1 MNTRYDTK
9 KKYIQY
15 AEDVLSGKIVT
26 GHYIKLAAERFFR
39 LMYDERYEFREDKVE
54 QVCGFISII
63 HHYTGK
69 HAGKPFVLEA
79 WQEWIVAS
87 MYGFYLRGTN
97 ERLVQSAYIEMARK
111 QGKSAFASALCLYHL
126 IADGEMNAEVYMA
139 ANSKDQAK
147 VSFNMASNFSK
158 MLDPGKEFLDPY
170 RDTIK
175 YERTLSFLKVLAADS
190 SKLDGPNASMYLIDE
205 YHAAK
210 NSGVKDVLQSS
221 QGMRENPMAVIIT
234 TAGFDRLGVCYQYRE
249 MCTEVVSGLKEDDTL
264 FIAIYCLDKEDDW
277 KDEAVWVKSNP
288 NLGVT
293 VQTKYLKTQVRK
305 AINTPSDEVGIKT
318 KNLNI
323 WCDAEKTWIKDDYIL
338 SASANVNLEEY
349 NGLDC
354 FIGVDLSST
363 SDLTSFSVM
372 IPTTEKMVWKTFYFL
387 PEAALTEKRFKEL
400 YGEWARQGALY
411 ITPGNVVDYDFILN
425 KIMEIG
431 QILNIVTIGYDS
443 WNATQFVINCTEKGL
458 PMEPYSQSI
467 GNFNKPTKELERLLL
482 SGVAV
487 IDNNIITRH
496 CFRNVI
502 MARDKNG
509 NTKPS
514 KQYEEKKIDGV
525 IAMIEALGVY
535 LMCPRYDN
543 VIY

>member
-1 MNTRYDTK
+1 MTRK

-39 LMYDERYEFREDKVE
+39 LMYDGRYEFREDKVE
-54 QVCGFISII
+54 QVCEFISII

-349 NGLDC
+349 NRLDC

-400 YGEWARQGALY
+400 YGEWARQGALC

-496 CFRNVI
+496 CFRNVV

-525 IAMIEALGVY
+525 ITMIEALGVY

>member
-1 MNTRYDTK
+1 MTRK

-15 AEDVLSGKIVT
+15 AEDVLNGKIVT
-26 GHYIKLAAERFFR
+26 GHYIRLAAERFFR
-39 LMYDERYEFREDKVE
+39 LMDDKRYEFREDKVE
-54 QVCGFISII
+54 QVCEFISII

-87 MYGFYLRGTN
+87 MYGFYMRGTN

-158 MLDPGKEFLDPY
+158 MLDPGKEFLNPY

-288 NLGVT
+288 NLGIT
-293 VQTKYLKTQVRK
+293 VQPKYLKTQVRK

-400 YGEWARQGALY
+400 YGEWARKGALC

-425 KIMEIG
+425 EIMEIG

-496 CFRNVI
+496 CFRNVV

>member
-1 MNTRYDTK
+1 MTRK

-54 QVCGFISII
+54 QVCEFISII

-69 HAGKPFVLEA
+69 HAGKAFVLEA

-87 MYGFYLRGTN
+87 MYGFYLKGTN

-293 VQTKYLKTQVRK
+293 VQTKYIKTQVRK

-338 SASANVNLEEY
+338 SASANVDIEECR
-349 NGLDC
+349 GMDC

-363 SDLTSFSVM
+363 SDLTSFSVL
-372 IPTTEKMVWKTFYFL
+372 IPTTENMIWKTYYFL

-400 YGEWARQGALY
+400 YGEWARQGALC

-443 WNATQFVINCTEKGL
+443 WNATQFVINCTERGL

-496 CFRNVI
+496 CFRNVV

>member
-1 MNTRYDTK
+1 MIRQ

-26 GHYIKLAAERFFR
+26 GNYIKLAAARFFR
-39 LMYDERYEFREDKVE
+39 LMSDERYEFREDKVE
-54 QVCGFISII
+54 QVCEFISII

-69 HAGKPFVLEA
+69 HAGKPFILEA

-87 MYGFYLRGTN
+87 MYGFYLKGTN

-293 VQTKYLKTQVRK
+293 VQPKYIKTQVKK

-323 WCDAEKTWIKDDYIL
+323 WCDAEKIWIR
-338 SASANVNLEEY
+338 
-349 NGLDC
+349 
-354 FIGVDLSST
+354 
-363 SDLTSFSVM
+363 M
-372 IPTTEKMVWKTFYFL
+372 ITYWP
-387 PEAALTEKRFKEL
+387 R
-400 YGEWARQGALY
+400 
-411 ITPGNVVDYDFILN
+411 
-425 KIMEIG
+425 
-431 QILNIVTIGYDS
+431 
-443 WNATQFVINCTEKGL
+443 L
-458 PMEPYSQSI
+458 PMSTL
-467 GNFNKPTKELERLLL
+467 K
-482 SGVAV
+482 
-487 IDNNIITRH
+487 II
-496 CFRNVI
+496 
-502 MARDKNG
+502 AD
-509 NTKPS
+509 
-514 KQYEEKKIDGV
+514 
-525 IAMIEALGVY
+525 
-535 LMCPRYDN
+535 
-543 VIY
+543 

>member
-1 MNTRYDTK
+1 MTRK

-39 LMYDERYEFREDKVE
+39 LMYDGRYEFREDKVE
-54 QVCGFISII
+54 QVCEFISII

-293 VQTKYLKTQVRK
+293 VQTKYIKTQVRK

-338 SASANVNLEEY
+338 SASANVNLDEY

-400 YGEWARQGALY
+400 YGEWARQGALC

-496 CFRNVI
+496 CFRNVV

>member
-1 MNTRYDTK
+1 M
-9 KKYIQY
+9 
-15 AEDVLSGKIVT
+15 S
-26 GHYIKLAAERFFR
+26 
-39 LMYDERYEFREDKVE
+39 DERYEFREDKVE
-54 QVCGFISII
+54 QVCEFISII

-69 HAGKPFVLEA
+69 HAGKPFILEA

-87 MYGFYLRGTN
+87 MYGFYLKGTN

-293 VQTKYLKTQVRK
+293 VQPKYIKTQVKK

-323 WCDAEKTWIKDDYIL
+323 WCDAEKIWIKDDYIL
-338 SASANVNLEEY
+338 AASANVNLEDY
-349 NGLDC
+349 SGLDC

-363 SDLTSFSVM
+363 SDLTAFSVM

-400 YGEWARQGALY
+400 YGEWARQGALC

-487 IDNNIITRH
+487 IDNNIINRH
-496 CFRNVI
+496 CFRNVV

-514 KQYEEKKIDGV
+514 KQFEEKKIDGV

>member
-1 MNTRYDTK
+1 MTRK

-54 QVCGFISII
+54 QVCEFISII

-158 MLDPGKEFLDPY
+158 MLDPGKEFLNPY

-400 YGEWARQGALY
+400 YGEWARQGALC

-496 CFRNVI
+496 CFRNVV

>member
-1 MNTRYDTK
+1 MTRK

-15 AEDVLSGKIVT
+15 AKDVLSGKIVT
-26 GHYIKLAAERFFR
+26 GHYIKLAAGRFFR
-39 LMYDERYEFREDKVE
+39 LMEDERYEFRYEKVE
-54 QVCGFISII
+54 QVCEFISII

-400 YGEWARQGALY
+400 YGEWARQGALC

-496 CFRNVI
+496 CFRNVV

>member
-1 MNTRYDTK
+1 MTRK

-15 AEDVLSGKIVT
+15 AEDVLSEKIVT

-349 NGLDC
+349 SGLDC

-400 YGEWARQGALY
+400 YGEWARQGALC

-425 KIMEIG
+425 KIIEIG

-496 CFRNVI
+496 CFRNVV

>member
-1 MNTRYDTK
+1 MIRQ

-26 GHYIKLAAERFFR
+26 GNYIKLAAARFFR
-39 LMYDERYEFREDKVE
+39 LMSDERYEFREDKME
-54 QVCGFISII
+54 QVCEFISII

-69 HAGKPFVLEA
+69 HAGKPFILEA

-87 MYGFYLRGTN
+87 MYGFYLKGTN

-293 VQTKYLKTQVRK
+293 VQPKYIKTQVKK

-323 WCDAEKTWIKDDYIL
+323 WCDAEKIWIKDDYIL
-338 SASANVNLEEY
+338 AASANVNLEDY
-349 NGLDC
+349 RGLDC

-363 SDLTSFSVM
+363 SDLTAFSVM

-487 IDNNIITRH
+487 IDNNIINRH
-496 CFRNVI
+496 CFRNVV

-514 KQYEEKKIDGV
+514 KQFEEKKIDGV

>member
-1 MNTRYDTK
+1 MTRK

-372 IPTTEKMVWKTFYFL
+372 MPTTEKMVWKTFYFL

-400 YGEWARQGALY
+400 YGEWARQGSLC

-496 CFRNVI
+496 CFRNVV

>member
-1 MNTRYDTK
+1 MTRK
-9 KKYIQY
+9 KIYIQY

-39 LMYDERYEFREDKVE
+39 LMYDGRYEFREDKVE
-54 QVCGFISII
+54 QVCEFISII

-349 NGLDC
+349 NRLDC

-400 YGEWARQGALY
+400 YGEWARQGALC

-431 QILNIVTIGYDS
+431 KILNIVTIGYDS

-496 CFRNVI
+496 CFRNVV

>member
-1 MNTRYDTK
+1 MMRP

-15 AEDVLSGKIVT
+15 AEDVLSEKIVT
-26 GHYIKLAAERFFR
+26 GNYIKLAAARFFK
-39 LMYDERYEFREDKVE
+39 LMSDERYEFREDKVE
-54 QVCGFISII
+54 QVCEFISII

-69 HAGKPFVLEA
+69 HAGKPFILEA

-87 MYGFYLRGTN
+87 MYGFYLKGTN

-293 VQTKYLKTQVRK
+293 VQPKYIKTQVKK

-323 WCDAEKTWIKDDYIL
+323 WCDAEKIWIKDDYIL
-338 SASANVNLEEY
+338 AASANVNLEDY
-349 NGLDC
+349 SGLDC

-363 SDLTSFSVM
+363 SDLTAFSVM

-400 YGEWARQGALY
+400 YGEWARQGALC

>member
-1 MNTRYDTK
+1 MTRK

-39 LMYDERYEFREDKVE
+39 LMYDGRYEFREDKVE
-54 QVCGFISII
+54 QVCEFISII

-400 YGEWARQGALY
+400 YGEWARQGALF

-496 CFRNVI
+496 CFRNVV

>member
-1 MNTRYDTK
+1 MTRK

-26 GHYIKLAAERFFR
+26 GHYIKMAAERFFR
-39 LMYDERYEFREDKVE
+39 LMYDGRYEFREDKVE
-54 QVCGFISII
+54 QVCEFISII

-349 NGLDC
+349 SGLDC

-400 YGEWARQGALY
+400 YGEWARQGALC

-425 KIMEIG
+425 KIIEIG

-496 CFRNVI
+496 CFRNVV

>member
-1 MNTRYDTK
+1 MTRK

-400 YGEWARQGALY
+400 YGEWARQGALC

-425 KIMEIG
+425 KIIEIG

-496 CFRNVI
+496 CFRNVV

>member
-1 MNTRYDTK
+1 MTRK

-69 HAGKPFVLEA
+69 HAGKPLVLEA

-158 MLDPGKEFLDPY
+158 MLDPGKEFLNPY

-372 IPTTEKMVWKTFYFL
+372 MPTTEKMVWKTFYFL

-400 YGEWARQGALY
+400 YGEWARQGALC

-496 CFRNVI
+496 CFRNVV

>member
-1 MNTRYDTK
+1 MIRQ

-26 GHYIKLAAERFFR
+26 GNYIKLAATRFFR
-39 LMYDERYEFREDKVE
+39 LMSDERYEFREDKVE
-54 QVCGFISII
+54 QVCEFISII

-69 HAGKPFVLEA
+69 HAGKPFILEA

-87 MYGFYLRGTN
+87 MYGFYLKGTN

-293 VQTKYLKTQVRK
+293 VQPKYIKTQVKK

-323 WCDAEKTWIKDDYIL
+323 WCDAEKIWIKDDYIL
-338 SASANVNLEEY
+338 AASANVNLEDY
-349 NGLDC
+349 SGLDC

-363 SDLTSFSVM
+363 SDLTAFSVM

-400 YGEWARQGALY
+400 YGEWARQGALC

-487 IDNNIITRH
+487 IDNNIINRH
-496 CFRNVI
+496 CFRNVV

-514 KQYEEKKIDGV
+514 KQFEEKKIDGV
-525 IAMIEALGVY
+525 ITMIEALGVY

>member
-1 MNTRYDTK
+1 MTRK

>member
-1 MNTRYDTK
+1 MTRK

-400 YGEWARQGALY
+400 YGEWARQGALC

-425 KIMEIG
+425 KIIEIG

>member
-1 MNTRYDTK
+1 MTRK

-39 LMYDERYEFREDKVE
+39 LMYDGRYEFREDKVE

-126 IADGEMNAEVYMA
+126 IADDEMNAEVYMA

-288 NLGVT
+288 NLGIT
-293 VQTKYLKTQVRK
+293 VQPKYLKTQVRK

-338 SASANVNLEEY
+338 SASANVNLDEY

-400 YGEWARQGALY
+400 YGEWARQGALC

-458 PMEPYSQSI
+458 PMEPYSQRI

-496 CFRNVI
+496 CFRNVV

>member
-1 MNTRYDTK
+1 MTRK

-26 GHYIKLAAERFFR
+26 GHYIKLAVERFFR
-39 LMYDERYEFREDKVE
+39 LMYDGRYEFREDKVE
-54 QVCGFISII
+54 QVCEFISII

-158 MLDPGKEFLDPY
+158 MLDPRKEFLDPY

-400 YGEWARQGALY
+400 YGEWARQGALC

-496 CFRNVI
+496 CFRNVV

>member
-1 MNTRYDTK
+1 MTRK

-15 AEDVLSGKIVT
+15 AKDVLSGKIVT

-39 LMYDERYEFREDKVE
+39 LMYDGRYEFREDKVE
-54 QVCGFISII
+54 QVCEFISII

-293 VQTKYLKTQVRK
+293 VQPKYIKTQVKK

-323 WCDAEKTWIKDDYIL
+323 WCDAEKIWIKDDYIL
-338 SASANVNLEEY
+338 AASANVNLEDY
-349 NGLDC
+349 SGLDC

-363 SDLTSFSVM
+363 SDLTAFSVM

-400 YGEWARQGALY
+400 YGEWARQGALC

-496 CFRNVI
+496 CFRNVV

>member
-1 MNTRYDTK
+1 MTRK

-39 LMYDERYEFREDKVE
+39 LMYDGRYEFREEKVE
-54 QVCGFISII
+54 QVCEFISII

-400 YGEWARQGALY
+400 YGEWARQGALC

-425 KIMEIG
+425 KIIEIG

>member
-1 MNTRYDTK
+1 MTRK

-15 AEDVLSGKIVT
+15 AKDVLSGKIVT

-39 LMYDERYEFREDKVE
+39 LMYDGRYEFREDKVE
-54 QVCGFISII
+54 QVCEFISII

-69 HAGKPFVLEA
+69 HAGRPFVLEA

-158 MLDPGKEFLDPY
+158 MLDPGKEFLDLY

-264 FIAIYCLDKEDDW
+264 FIAIYSLDKEDDW

-338 SASANVNLEEY
+338 SASTNVNLEEY
-349 NGLDC
+349 NRLDC

-400 YGEWARQGALY
+400 YGEWARQEALC

-496 CFRNVI
+496 CFRNVV

>member
-1 MNTRYDTK
+1 MTRK

-400 YGEWARQGALY
+400 YGEWARKGALC

-496 CFRNVI
+496 CFRNVV

>member
-1 MNTRYDTK
+1 MTRK

-323 WCDAEKTWIKDDYIL
+323 WCDAEKIWIKDDYIL

-400 YGEWARQGALY
+400 YGEWARQGALC

-496 CFRNVI
+496 CFRNVV

>member
-1 MNTRYDTK
+1 MTRK

-39 LMYDERYEFREDKVE
+39 LMYDGRYEFREDKVE

-400 YGEWARQGALY
+400 YGEWARQGALC

-425 KIMEIG
+425 KIIEIG

-496 CFRNVI
+496 CFRNVV

>member
-1 MNTRYDTK
+1 MTRK

-15 AEDVLSGKIVT
+15 AEDILSGKIVT

-54 QVCGFISII
+54 QVCEFISII

-349 NGLDC
+349 NRLDC

-400 YGEWARQGALY
+400 YGEWARQGALC

-496 CFRNVI
+496 CFRNVV

>member
-1 MNTRYDTK
+1 MTRK

-15 AEDVLSGKIVT
+15 AEDVLRGKIVT

-39 LMYDERYEFREDKVE
+39 LMYDGRYEFREDKVE
-54 QVCGFISII
+54 QVCEFISII

-349 NGLDC
+349 SGLDC

-400 YGEWARQGALY
+400 YGEWARQGALC

-425 KIMEIG
+425 KIIEIG

-496 CFRNVI
+496 CFRNVV

>member
-1 MNTRYDTK
+1 MTRK

-54 QVCGFISII
+54 QVCEFISII

-349 NGLDC
+349 NRLDC

-400 YGEWARQGALY
+400 YGEWARQGALC

-496 CFRNVI
+496 CFRNVV

>member
-1 MNTRYDTK
+1 MTRK

-39 LMYDERYEFREDKVE
+39 LMYDGRYEFREDKVE
-54 QVCGFISII
+54 QVCEFISII

-87 MYGFYLRGTN
+87 MYGFYQRGTN

-293 VQTKYLKTQVRK
+293 VQPKYIKTQVKK

-323 WCDAEKTWIKDDYIL
+323 WCDAEKIWIKDDYIL
-338 SASANVNLEEY
+338 AASANVNLEDY
-349 NGLDC
+349 SGLDC

-363 SDLTSFSVM
+363 SDLTAFSVM

-400 YGEWARQGALY
+400 YGEWARQGALC

-496 CFRNVI
+496 CFRNVV

>member
-1 MNTRYDTK
+1 MTRK

-15 AEDVLSGKIVT
+15 AEDILSGKIVT

-39 LMYDERYEFREDKVE
+39 LMYDGRYEFREDKVE
-54 QVCGFISII
+54 QVCEFISII

-349 NGLDC
+349 SGLDC

-387 PEAALTEKRFKEL
+387 PGAALTEKRFKEL
-400 YGEWARQGALY
+400 YGEWARQGALC

-425 KIMEIG
+425 KIIEIG

>member
-1 MNTRYDTK
+1 MTRK

-54 QVCGFISII
+54 QVCEFISII

-69 HAGKPFVLEA
+69 HAGKPFILEA

-87 MYGFYLRGTN
+87 MYGFYLKGTN

-293 VQTKYLKTQVRK
+293 VQPKYIKTQVKK

-323 WCDAEKTWIKDDYIL
+323 WCDAEKIWIKDDYIL
-338 SASANVNLEEY
+338 AASANVNLEDY
-349 NGLDC
+349 SGLDC

-363 SDLTSFSVM
+363 SDLTAFSVM

-400 YGEWARQGALY
+400 YGEWARQGALC

>member
-1 MNTRYDTK
+1 MTRK

-54 QVCGFISII
+54 QVCEFISII

-69 HAGKPFVLEA
+69 HAGKPFILEA

-87 MYGFYLRGTN
+87 MYGFYLKGTN

-190 SKLDGPNASMYLIDE
+190 STLDGPNASMYLIDE

-349 NGLDC
+349 NRLDC

-400 YGEWARQGALY
+400 YGEWARQGALC

-496 CFRNVI
+496 CFRNVV

>member
-1 MNTRYDTK
+1 MTRK

-26 GHYIKLAAERFFR
+26 GHYIKLATERFFR

-158 MLDPGKEFLDPY
+158 MLDPGKEFLNPY

-372 IPTTEKMVWKTFYFL
+372 MPTTEKMVWKTFYFL

-400 YGEWARQGALY
+400 YGEWARQRALC

-496 CFRNVI
+496 CFRNVV

>member
-1 MNTRYDTK
+1 MTRK

-15 AEDVLSGKIVT
+15 AEDILRGKIVT

-54 QVCGFISII
+54 QVCEFISII

-349 NGLDC
+349 NRLDC

-400 YGEWARQGALY
+400 YGEWARQGALC

-496 CFRNVI
+496 CFRNVV

>member
-1 MNTRYDTK
+1 MTRK

-158 MLDPGKEFLDPY
+158 MLDPGKEFLNPY

-372 IPTTEKMVWKTFYFL
+372 MPTTEKMVWKTFYFL

-400 YGEWARQGALY
+400 YGEWARQRALC

-431 QILNIVTIGYDS
+431 QILNIVAIGYDS

-496 CFRNVI
+496 CFRNVV

>member
-1 MNTRYDTK
+1 MTRK

-39 LMYDERYEFREDKVE
+39 LMYDGRYEFREDKVE
-54 QVCGFISII
+54 QVCEFISII

-69 HAGKPFVLEA
+69 HAGKPFILEA

-87 MYGFYLRGTN
+87 MYGFYLKGTN

-349 NGLDC
+349 SGLDC

-400 YGEWARQGALY
+400 YGEWARQGALC

-425 KIMEIG
+425 KIIEIG

-496 CFRNVI
+496 CFRNVV